1 MNKPRLSNAKLNS
14 SFTTVNMA
22 VDEIRNTIPIKGARQ
37 LSDF

>member
-14 SFTTVNMA
+14 SFTAVNMA
-22 VDEIRNTIPIKGARQ
+22 VDEIRNNIPIKGARQ